1 MKDKHDLTL
10 ISEAYASIIDN
21 KTSNM
26 PKGLQSMLNMYI
38 AQFPQYEVVL
48 NAIKE
53 EALAAS
59 GNIEAHAANNIEDA
73 NEEEQAKRLAYWLE
87 S

>member
-21 KTSNM
+21 KASNM
-26 PKGLQSMLNMYI
+26 PKGLQSILNMYI

-59 GNIEAHAANNIEDA
+59 GNIEAHAANIEDA
-73 NEEEQAKRLAYWLE
+73 NEEEQAKQLAYWLE

>member
-1 MKDKHDLTL
+1 MKNKHDYTL

-21 KTSNM
+21 KASNM

-59 GNIEAHAANNIEDA
+59 GNIEAHAVNIEDA